1 VPGAVP
7 GPGSASD
14 PTGRP
19 PAYGPDHTAEIP
31 QVRLAWEPS
40 SDGEPGYDNVETRAR
55 FVDETMELPIYE
67 ELESAWF
74 RTKKPFHDEP
84 PTPRTPIGQPAPNG
98 MHGGQFGGQRGPT
111 PPAPAAPSVPPSSYA
126 PPVEVGYAPAGQPAQ
141 PGRPADPRWAGQPGG
156 QPAGQP
162 SAESAVSWH
171 TAADEGWEA
180 AAALAN
186 DQDFAT
192 TETGLPR
199 RVPMSQLVPGGID
212 KTTTTATHRRT
223 PESVRGLLSAY
234 HRGVQ
239 RGRTRSDDPKTPEPT
254 SAGPQ
259 NSQGGKEQEG

>member
-1 VPGAVP
+1 MP
-7 GPGSASD
+7 
-14 PTGRP
+14 
-19 PAYGPDHTAEIP
+19 
-31 QVRLAWEPS
+31 L
-40 SDGEPGYDNVETRAR
+40 
-55 FVDETMELPIYE
+55 
-67 ELESAWF
+67 
-74 RTKKPFHDEP
+74 
-84 PTPRTPIGQPAPNG
+84 
-98 MHGGQFGGQRGPT
+98 
-111 PPAPAAPSVPPSSYA
+111 
-126 PPVEVGYAPAGQPAQ
+126 
-141 PGRPADPRWAGQPGG
+141 DPRWASGP
-156 QPAGQP
+156 P
-162 SAESAVSWH
+162 SPEPAVSWH

-180 AAALAN
+180 AAALA
-186 DQDFAT
+186 DDHDFTT